1 MDSVHSC
8 ESLVFHRTVNAKK
21 KASDNHTDLSTQ
33 VAVLTSSFLPNKE
46 SKVLRTNVAFG
57 VTSNETIK
65 ETGP

>member
-1 MDSVHSC
+1 MQ
-8 ESLVFHRTVNAKK
+8 K

-33 VAVLTSSFLPNKE
+33 VAVLTSSFLPSKE
-46 SKVLRTNVAFG
+46 SKVIRTNVAFG

>member
-8 ESLVFHRTVNAKK
+8 ESLVFHRTDCKK
-21 KASDNHTDLSTQ
+21 KASDNHTNLSTQ

-46 SKVLRTNVAFG
+46 SKVIRTNVAFG